1 MPSRIQPDGYASRRL
16 VRHLDELRVK
26 AQRSGS
32 RQRRAAAFVISHRA
46 QEDHAVSQPVR
57 MHREVERRSAEPYR
71 IGKYVPQ
78 NFTNA
83 EDCHLILKLPA
94 YHSVRDRATSPG
106 PYRSHKYFRLAL
118 PARFHYS
125 DTVGRFV
132 HADSSQSQKQI
143 NGGRL

>member
-1 MPSRIQPDGYASRRL
+1 MCRLGCTPSWITSRRL
-16 VRHLDELRVK
+16 VRHLDELRLQ

-32 RQRRAAAFVISHRA
+32 RQRRAAAFVVSHRA
-46 QEDHAVSQPVR
+46 QENHAVSQPVGV
-57 MHREVERRSAEPYR
+57 HREVEGRSAEPYR
-71 IGKYVPQ
+71 VGKYVPQ

-94 YHSVRDRATSPG
+94 YHSVRDRATPPV

-118 PARFHYS
+118 TARFAYS

-132 HADSSQSQKQI
+132 HADSSQSKK
-143 NGGRL
+143 